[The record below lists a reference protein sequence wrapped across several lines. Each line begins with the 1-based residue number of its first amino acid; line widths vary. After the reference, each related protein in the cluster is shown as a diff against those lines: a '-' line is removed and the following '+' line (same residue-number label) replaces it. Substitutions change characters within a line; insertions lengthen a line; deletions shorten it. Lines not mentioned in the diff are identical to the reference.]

1 MKRFKY
7 LIAILLFSF
16 SLVVNAEVVT
26 YERTKEEAREYISKN
41 IDEYKLFITSDWA
54 LSNGYF

>member
-26 YERTKEEAREYISKN
+26 YERTKENYRVPSDIEVN
-41 IDEYKLFITSDWA
+41 IMRRMF
-54 LSNGYF
+54 